1 MFKKTLIALS
11 VGAALGS
18 VNANAVTF
26 SFTPN
31 AWTTEGAEIVD
42 NFVVPDI
49 EVTLGAEYSKD
60 DVIVFTFDADV
71 SGDFNPTIDVA
82 LAAGNNGS
90 MTLGFVNADANT
102 VTYRV
107 TELSAATGD
116 NISTVGAK
124 FTLEA
129 ASDDE
134 PNLVVGDQVRSNG
147 GLTATYAATTGI
159 SQLPL
164 DGTSGGAAVAEYDAD
179 GKVTDASL
187 VTFATQYATV
197 KTTAA
202 FDGVIDVDP
211 ALDAERTVFVIAAAD
226 GSDTNVTDDSATIMI
241 DEGTATNVAMTTGM
255 VVKLAG
261 NFSFIQD
268 GDLTK
273 AGIQPKAGV
282 LTAVHDGTT
291 VSGVLNSDLTE
302 ATFTWTTSELDDV
315 TITFDNANNRTST
328 SATTSKATV
337 IERGSFDATVTASYV
352 PVKEDYEGGA
362 ATYDAD
368 ATTGDGR
375 SKVAGAADAGAF
387 TLNGAN
393 VTVYA
398 MPVGSGIG
406 NFLYVTNAGSQDA
419 EVSMTATLPDGSSIV
434 ANDIATAGGKSIT
447 NIREEVVNALA
458 AEGFTSGRATV
469 EFTLNAPSCNIVV
482 SAGYNARGDRFPL
495 ETSQT
500 LDGKCDQ

>member
-1 MFKKTLIALS
+1 VFKKTLIALS

-71 SGDFNPTIDVA
+71 TGDFNPTIDVA
-82 LAAGNNGS
+82 LAAGNSGS

-129 ASDDE
+129 ASADE

-164 DGTSGGAAVAEYDAD
+164 DGTSGGAPVAEYAAD

-197 KTTAA
+197 KTTVA
-202 FDGVIDVDP
+202 FNGVIDVDP
-211 ALDAERTVFVIAAAD
+211 ALDAERTVFVVALED

-241 DEGTATNVAMTTGM
+241 AEGTATNVAKTTGM

-268 GDLTK
+268 GDATK
-273 AGIQPKAGV
+273 AGVQPKAGV

-302 ATFTWTTSELDDV
+302 ATFTWATSELDDV
-315 TITFDNANNRTST
+315 TVTFDNANNRTAT

-375 SKVAGAADAGAF
+375 SKVAGTADAGEF

-398 MPVGSGIG
+398 MPVGTGIS

-458 AEGFTSGRATV
+458 AEGFTRGRATV

-482 SAGYNARGDRFPL
+482 SAGYNARGDRYPL